1 LLLSV
6 IIGFPVLAVVVYVV
20 RSGGPHFYFYVW
32 AFLCIASIILMTIY
46 PTLIAPLF
54 NKYTPLKDGELFD
67 RIAELAKKV
76 DFPLTKIFVVD
87 GSRRSAHSNAYF
99 YGFFKVNL
107 H

>member
-1 LLLSV
+1 
-6 IIGFPVLAVVVYVV
+6 
-20 RSGGPHFYFYVW
+20 
-32 AFLCIASIILMTIY
+32 MTIY